1 MSALHLPDSSHARL
15 QGPDLR
21 SEGAPVSTHTK
32 PYNYGTAILAAFE
45 YLLEKYPEVFVIGQ
59 GLWSPWYVGNSMTD
73 LDKKFGKA
81 RVIDTPVSELA
92 CTGAAV
98 GAALAGMKP
107 IVVHPR
113 IDFMLYAMDAVVN
126 QAAKWRH
133 MIGGQAHPG
142 LVVRAIINRGGEQG
156 AQHSQALQSWF
167 AHIPGLRVVMPA
179 TVADARDLMVAS
191 VLSPDPVVYIDDRW
205 LYDQTDDLPPV
216 QEIDLSAVRPQVLAE
231 GTDLTIVAASHAT
244 RLALQARE
252 QLLTE
257 GIRAEVVDLRVLNP
271 WQGDEI
277 ARSVARTGRLLAVDG
292 GWRTCGVAGEVLASA
307 VERLA
312 PSQWRATPARLTL
325 PDAPAPTSRVLEKAY
340 YIGTQD
346 VVKRAR
352 ALCA

>member
-1 MSALHLPDSSHARL
+1 MSDVGTQS
-15 QGPDLR
+15 
-21 SEGAPVSTHTK
+21 
-32 PYNYGTAILAAFE
+32 YNYGTAIRAAFE
-45 YLLEKYPEVFVIGQ
+45 YLLDRYPETFIIGQ

-73 LDKKFGKA
+73 LDKKFGTD

-126 QAAKWRH
+126 QAAKWSH

-142 LVVRAIINRGGEQG
+142 LTVRAIINRGGEQG

-205 LYDQTDDLPPV
+205 LYDQTDSLPPV
-216 QEIDLSAVRPQVLAE
+216 RELDLSELRPQLLAP
-231 GTDLTIVAASHAT
+231 GRDITIAACGHST

-252 QLLTE
+252 QLLAE
-257 GIRAEVVDLRVLNP
+257 GLQAEVVDLRILNP
-271 WQGDEI
+271 WHPGPVV
-277 ARSVARTGRLLAVDG
+277 ASVERTGRLLAVDG
-292 GWRTCGVAGEVLASA
+292 AWRTCGMAGEVLASVCESLRPGA
-307 VERLA
+307 LRSA
-312 PSQWRATPARLTL
+312 PARLTL
-325 PDAPAPTSRVLEKAY
+325 PDAPAPTSRVLERQY
-340 YIGTQD
+340 YFGVEDI
-346 VVKRAR
+346 VAKVREICR
-352 ALCA
+352 